1 MFGMSGTEL
10 IIILVLA
17 LLLLGPDKLP
27 EVAKMLGKGMRDFQR
42 ATDDIKSTVESEFN
56 KMADIEPAPKPKAKG
71 AVVELKPAQNAIAVN
86 SAPSA
91 PAADPDPDPKG
102 VPAVKSEGASS

>member
-27 EVAKMLGKGMRDFQR
+27 EVAKLLGKGMRDFQK
-42 ATDDIKSTVESEFN
+42 ATNDIKSTVETEFN
-56 KMADIEPAPKPKAKG
+56 KMADLEPAPPQAKAV
-71 AVVELKPAQNAIAVN
+71 VVELKPAAGAVAANAPLPA
-86 SAPSA
+86 A
-91 PAADPDPDPKG
+91 PAVDADPVG
-102 VPAVKSEGASS
+102 APAVKSEGTPS